1 MTTSLSDINNK
12 NLQSFSSFYEKNETS
27 QELIKQEV
35 TLGVF
40 GFEQS
45 GKSTLINR
53 FKNYKLLIEEDSGVL
68 TFKRFQIQTNCGT
81 FTVKSIEFP
90 DKQYVFNEKD
100 SEVYKKQMKN
110 IQIAV
115 ILFDH
120 TSIKSLH
127 ESMKILDELKQQRE
141 ELPIIVAGNKIDSF
155 QRTISRSHL
164 KEQKID
170 ELQNYFDISAIS
182 NYNLEKMFTKILRIL
197 TENEEIVLVSEANF
211 KQHETHVDPKIYQQ
225 MELEEK
231 FKKQLLQ
238 AEGKIENQHI

>member
-1 MTTSLSDINNK
+1 MATSLSDINNK
-12 NLQSFSSFYEKNETS
+12 NLQSFSSFQENKSS
-27 QELIKQEV
+27 QELIKQSF

-53 FKNYKLLIEEDSGVL
+53 FKGYKLLIEEDSGVL
-68 TFKRFQIQTNCGT
+68 TFKRFQIQTNYGN
-81 FTVKSIEFP
+81 FDIKSIEFP
-90 DKQYVFNEKD
+90 DKQYVFDEKNLNT
-100 SEVYKKQMKN
+100 YKQQMMN
-110 IQIAV
+110 IQIAI

-127 ESMKILDELKQQRE
+127 ESMKILDEIKQQRE

-155 QRTISRSHL
+155 QRTISKQHL

-170 ELQNYFDISAIS
+170 ELKNYFDISAIS
-182 NYNLEKMFTKILRIL
+182 NYNLEKMFTKLLRIL
-197 TENEEIVLVSEANF
+197 TQNEEIVLVSGANF
-211 KQHETHVDPKIYQQ
+211 KQHELNVDPKIYQQ

-231 FKKQLLQ
+231 FKKQLLE
-238 AEGKIENQHI
+238 AGGGVI